1 MDPFLGNMRP
11 FKSTCSLGNQSQ
23 HGSHKHLGRL
33 HVGAFIYVM
42 ELPNDGSFMLRMENV
57 DVRYCLKLPVTEGFN
72 WYRDGSDWKPFH
84 HDAAALNPRMA
95 EKQNCDF
102 ADLFGPF
109 VARRRLAA

>member
-23 HGSHKHLGRL
+23 HGSRKHLGRL

-57 DVRYCLKLPVTEGFN
+57 DVRYCLKLPVTEASTGTGTVRIGN
-72 WYRDGSDWKPFH
+72 LSTTMRPPLTREWQKSRTVTLLIYLGH
-84 HDAAALNPRMA
+84 L
-95 EKQNCDF
+95 
-102 ADLFGPF
+102 
-109 VARRRLAA
+109 